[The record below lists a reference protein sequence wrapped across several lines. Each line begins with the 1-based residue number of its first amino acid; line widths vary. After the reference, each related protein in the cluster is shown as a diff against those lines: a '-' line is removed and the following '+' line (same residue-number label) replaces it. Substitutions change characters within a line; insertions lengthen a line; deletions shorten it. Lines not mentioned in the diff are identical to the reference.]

1 VYGQNSSV
9 EKKAMTLEAENR
21 RLCEKNED
29 SLARRGPLRPELLVS
44 VRKHQDC
51 RLAGLCFRAVDTIF
65 LIAVTILFLKQIA
78 DRSTLETTV
87 FDLLPAI
94 ASVCFTGFML
104 LTLGLY
110 RFGRNERLYNHY
122 IRVALALLV
131 GASVAIV
138 FHALVPATQ
147 VERADI
153 LRLIS
158 MIGIGVVFLHAVW
171 WAFVVRWRSLG
182 LLIPNI
188 VVVGANSHTEEFIS
202 TTIDRGDMSIL
213 GVFDDRSDRSPL
225 EMLGVPVLGTTD
237 TMLRHRIMPCVDLIV
252 VTIDQ
257 SATARVRQI
266 MERLSKLPNA
276 VTMYVDDADVSQRA
290 AAIERI
296 ADAPLALLYPETD
309 AVRKAFSKRVQDIF
323 IGLIALLVF
332 SIPMVLIALAI
343 RIESS
348 GPVFFRQNREGFNNE
363 EFLVWKFRTMLHEAA
378 DQKAERQV
386 TANDDRVTRV
396 GRILRSTSLDE
407 LPQLFNVIVGEM
419 SLVGPRPHAIGMKT
433 GGVESS
439 ELVAEYAHRHRIKPG
454 MTGWAAINGSRGPL
468 HAPEEISRRVAFD
481 IAYIE
486 RQSAIFDLQIMLRT
500 IPSLLGDRA
509 AIR

>member
-1 VYGQNSSV
+1 
-9 EKKAMTLEAENR
+9 MTLEAEN
-21 RLCEKNED
+21 LPLYELDEE
-29 SLARRGPLRPELLVS
+29 SMARRGPLRPEQLVS
-44 VRKHQDC
+44 VRQHQER

-65 LIAVTILFLKQIA
+65 LFTVMIYFLHQFA
-78 DRSTLETTV
+78 DRSILEATW
-87 FDLLPAI
+87 FDLVTVI
-94 ASVCFTGFML
+94 TSVCSTWFML
-104 LTLGLY
+104 LSLGLY
-110 RFGRNERLYNHY
+110 RFGRNERLSNHY
-122 IRVALALLV
+122 ARLAIALLTGLGV
-131 GASVAIV
+131 AAISHTLPPAKQAELTDILQPILMIGAGIVV
-138 FHALVPATQ
+138 FHA
-147 VERADI
+147 
-153 LRLIS
+153 
-158 MIGIGVVFLHAVW
+158 FW
-171 WAFVVRWRSLG
+171 WALVARWRSQG
-182 LLIPNI
+182 LLIPNV
-188 VVVGANSHTEEFIS
+188 VVVGANSHAEEFIS
-202 TTIDRGDMSIL
+202 TTINRRDMNIL

-225 EMLGVPVLGTTD
+225 ELLGVPVLGTTD
-237 TMLRHRIMPCVDLIV
+237 AMLRHRIMPCVDLIV

-266 MERLSKLPNA
+266 MEHLARLPNA
-276 VTMYVDDADVSQRA
+276 VTMYVDDADINRRA

-296 ADAPLALLYPETD
+296 ADAPLAPLHPETR
-309 AVRKAFSKRVQDIF
+309 AARKAFAKRIQDLV

-332 SIPMVLIALAI
+332 AIPMMLISMAI
-343 RIESS
+343 RIDSK
-348 GPVFFRQNREGFNNE
+348 GPVFFRQVRQGFNNE
-363 EFLVWKFRTMLHEAA
+363 EFLVWKFRTMRHEAA
-378 DQKAERQV
+378 DHTAERQV

-468 HAPEEISRRVAFD
+468 HETEEISLRVALD

-486 RQSAIFDLQIMLRT
+486 RQSALFDFQIMLKT